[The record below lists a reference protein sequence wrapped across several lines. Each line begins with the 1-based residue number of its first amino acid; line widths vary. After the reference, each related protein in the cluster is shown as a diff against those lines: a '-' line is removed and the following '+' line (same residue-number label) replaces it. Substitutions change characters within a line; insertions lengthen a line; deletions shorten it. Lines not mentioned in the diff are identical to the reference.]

1 MERRISEQYFTTP
14 FFHRRW
20 YFFITRLNTTPFKT
34 YYIII
39 LKLKIMI
46 WGPKLPNFKI
56 GGPNLQNNENLGT
69 KTAIK
74 PNLINSLF

>member
-1 MERRISEQYFTTP
+1 
-14 FFHRRW
+14 
-20 YFFITRLNTTPFKT
+20 
-34 YYIII
+34 
-39 LKLKIMI
+39 MI

-56 GGPNLQNNENLGT
+56 GEPNLQNNENMGT